1 MKQQRT
7 GSIVALLVIGAVLSI
22 LLYLYNAP
30 MFERTAPEITLEETI
45 HWNLKEPI
53 ALHVKDQ
60 SGVKF
65 VRVTLNDGTNSVVLH
80 TQMYT
85 APQKELSLEVA
96 FPRTGFFSKEEQMTL
111 EVEAVDASKWNFFA
125 GNEAQKIAQLHIDTT
140 RPELFVLTNSY
151 KITKG
156 GSAAVVFRGYDANM
170 EELYIQT
177 NDGQRFYPAPF
188 YKEGYY
194 ISLVAWPR
202 REETFHADIIA
213 KDKAGNFSR
222 ERVRFFLQN
231 RKYRVSSIALTERFL
246 EGKVTDLA
254 QMYSREYETMRP
266 IERFMFVNKTLR
278 QDNDAQISHVA
289 TQAPQALLGEAKLNP
304 FYPLRNGAAV
314 ASFGDHRKYTY
325 EGQIVS
331 ESYHLG
337 LDLASTAQA
346 EILSSNDGRVVFA
359 QETGI
364 YGRTVILDHGLG
376 LYTLYSHCSSLL
388 VQEGDVVKAGDV
400 IAKTGA
406 TGFAFGDHLHF
417 GVLVQGVEVRPEEWM
432 DKNWMED
439 NLYAIMR
446 NAKALIER
454 Q

>member
-1 MKQQRT
+1 MKQQRS
-7 GSIVALLVIGAVLSI
+7 GSIIVLLVIGAILSI
-22 LLYLYNAP
+22 LVYLYNSP
-30 MFERTAPEITLEETI
+30 MFERTPPEISLEETI

-53 ALHVKDQ
+53 SLHVKDQ

-80 TQMYT
+80 TQMY
-85 APQKELSLEVA
+85 ASPEKELSLEVT
-96 FPRTGFFSKEEQMTL
+96 FPRTGFFSKQEQMTL
-111 EVEAVDASKWNFFA
+111 EVEAIDASKWNFFS
-125 GNEAQKIAQLHIDTT
+125 GNEVKKTALLHIDTT

-156 GSAAVVFRGYDANM
+156 GSAAVVFRANDANM
-170 EELYIQT
+170 KELYIQT
-177 NDGQRFYPAPF
+177 NDGHRFYPTPF

-202 REETFHADIIA
+202 REENFHADIVA
-213 KDKAGNFSR
+213 QDKAGNLSR

-246 EGKVTDLA
+246 GGKVTELA
-254 QMYSREYETMRP
+254 QMYSREYESMSS

-278 QDNDAQISHVA
+278 KENDEKISHVA
-289 TQAPQALLGEAKLNP
+289 TQAPQALLGEAKLIP

-325 EGQIVS
+325 EGQVVS

-337 LDLASTAQA
+337 LDLASTAHA
-346 EILSSNDGRVVFA
+346 EIVSSNAGKVVFA

-364 YGRTVILDHGLG
+364 YGRTIILDHGLG

-388 VQEGDVVKAGDV
+388 VQTGDTVKAGDV
-400 IAKTGA
+400 IGKTGV

-432 DKNWMED
+432 DKSWMED
-439 NLYAIMR
+439 NLYSIMR
-446 NAKALIER
+446 NAQALIER